1 VLLYLVCI
9 VCAYTHSASE
19 KRILLT
25 DIIAHATSDKP
36 SMIEVAYELLQDE
49 GSTDGGLS
57 SQTETAEEFA
67 EQCKIFASDI
77 QSGRAVA
84 D

>member
-1 VLLYLVCI
+1 
-9 VCAYTHSASE
+9 
-19 KRILLT
+19 
-25 DIIAHATSDKP
+25 
-36 SMIEVAYELLQDE
+36 MIEVAYELLQDE